1 MEYLFCGQGNLNSL
15 FYRLNARVKVVSL
28 ISFVVLSSNLKS
40 WQVLMAGLLFM
51 LLLAGL
57 SRIPAFYLVK
67 RLAWVIPF
75 GGVLVIIF
83 PLVIPGEPLFRIFSL
98 AGSVEGARQA
108 VVLLLRLLNAVTA
121 LSLLTATTR
130 FKELMIAFKALRVP
144 QIFVMLIEFTVRYIS
159 VLADEINRMQL
170 ARKAR
175 GFQGGRSLLH
185 WYTFKVTGQLI
196 GTLFIRS
203 FERSERVYNAMLAR
217 GYGRGVRVNESLQL
231 GKEDLCWGAVIL
243 VFAIS
248 LWLIELGG
256 EQWQILLK

>member
-1 MEYLFCGQGNLNSL
+1 MDYLFYGQGNLNSL

-28 ISFVVLSSNLKS
+28 IGFVVLSSTLKS
-40 WQVLMAGLLFM
+40 WQVLTAGLLFI

-57 SRIPAFYLVK
+57 SRISVLYLAK

-83 PLVIPGEPLFRIFSL
+83 PLVIPGEPLFKIFSL
-98 AGSVEGARQA
+98 TGSIEGAKQA

-130 FKELMIAFKALRVP
+130 FKDLMIAFEALRAP
-144 QIFVMLIEFTVRYIS
+144 QIFVLLIEFTVRYIS
-159 VLADEINRMQL
+159 VLTDEINRMQL

-175 GFQGGRSLLH
+175 GFQEGRSLLH
-185 WYTFKVTGQLI
+185 RYTFRVTGQLI

-203 FERSERVYNAMLAR
+203 FERSERIYNAMLAR
-217 GYGRGVRVNESLQL
+217 GYGRRARVNDNLRL

-248 LWLIELGG
+248 LWLVELGG